1 MVTLKKYYYLV
12 KIKNIE
18 RDWKMENIFDNL
30 KELKTDMEDKGWSIE
45 SFLFH
50 YKEVQYVVLVKLY
63 DEQKEKKPQ
72 YALVKMEFV
81 DENNNSI
88 TIPTNSRGFM
98 NEFVSIAT
106 IRNFFGVEYQENI
119 GNFMQQFYAYLA
131 SYIPTE
137 VSNGKSDREKEC
149 MVSSLSRS
157 DGEDENKIYC
167 YDIKRNPIVNNKQY
181 VRSIYNDNK
190 TRLLRPTLYEEYK
203 DDNTISFCY
212 SNDEEKEKSDREI
225 KFNFAKNQDKN

>member
-1 MVTLKKYYYLV
+1 MVTLKKYYYVV

-106 IRNFFGVEYQENI
+106 IRNFLVLNIKKILEISCNNSMHIWQAIYQLKYLMENLIEKKSAWLVPLVEVMERMKI
-119 GNFMQQFYAYLA
+119 K
-131 SYIPTE
+131 YI
-137 VSNGKSDREKEC
+137 V
-149 MVSSLSRS
+149 M
-157 DGEDENKIYC
+157 I
-167 YDIKRNPIVNNKQY
+167 
-181 VRSIYNDNK
+181 
-190 TRLLRPTLYEEYK
+190 
-203 DDNTISFCY
+203 
-212 SNDEEKEKSDREI
+212 
-225 KFNFAKNQDKN
+225 

>member
-1 MVTLKKYYYLV
+1 
-12 KIKNIE
+12 
-18 RDWKMENIFDNL
+18 MEFDENL

-98 NEFVSIAT
+98 NEFVYWKFHAT
-106 IRNFFGVEYQENI
+106 ILCI
-119 GNFMQQFYAYLA
+119 
-131 SYIPTE
+131 S
-137 VSNGKSDREKEC
+137 GK
-149 MVSSLSRS
+149 
-157 DGEDENKIYC
+157 
-167 YDIKRNPIVNNKQY
+167 
-181 VRSIYNDNK
+181 
-190 TRLLRPTLYEEYK
+190 LYT
-203 DDNTISFCY
+203 N
-212 SNDEEKEKSDREI
+212 
-225 KFNFAKNQDKN
+225 

>member
-1 MVTLKKYYYLV
+1 MT
-12 KIKNIE
+12 
-18 RDWKMENIFDNL
+18 NIFNNL
-30 KELKTDMEDKGWSIE
+30 KELKADMEHKGWSIE

-50 YKEVQYVVLVKLY
+50 YKKVQYVVLVKLY
-63 DEQKEKKPQ
+63 DEIKEKKPQ

-81 DENNNSI
+81 DEDNNSL

-98 NEFVSIAT
+98 TEFVSIAT

-119 GNFMQQFYAYLA
+119 GDFMQQFYVYLA
-131 SYIPTE
+131 RFIPNE
-137 VSNGKSDREKEC
+137 VSDRKTDREKQC

-157 DGEDENKIYC
+157 DGEEENRIYC
-167 YDIKRNPIVNNKQY
+167 YKVKRNPIVNNHQY

-190 TRLLRPTLYEEYK
+190 TRLLRLALYEEYK

-212 SNDEEKEKSDREI
+212 TDDREKEKTDREI
-225 KFNFAKNQDKN
+225 KLNFARNQENN